1 MRGACLAAGVFLIL
15 ALGGCD
21 GAGASGGPPPT
32 ADEATDALLR
42 RARGDRSDREIET
55 VRRFLRPGLQAPS
68 AGVNRAGSQGGR

>member
-1 MRGACLAAGVFLIL
+1 MRGSCLTAGVLLMF

-55 VRRFLRPGLQAPS
+55 VRRFLRPGLQAPP
-68 AGVNRAGSQGGR
+68 AGGNRASSQGGR